1 MASLYSS
8 RGWGFSLS
16 PSSEEIRVLADQA
29 YRSLPDHIRS
39 LAGELTIRIEDFPD
53 DEVME
58 ELGCET
64 PFDLLGLFQDRS
76 VGAERQS
83 EENAPSEV
91 LIYRRALLDYW
102 AEQEDTLGAIVTH
115 VLVHEIG
122 HHFGL
127 SDDDIAR
134 IEEDAAQDAS
144 AARTVQ

>member
-16 PSSEEIRVLADQA
+16 PTSEEIRVLADQA
-29 YRSLPDHIRS
+29 YRSLPDHVRS
-39 LAGELTIRIEDFPD
+39 LTGDLTIRIEDFPD

-64 PFDLLGLFQDRS
+64 PFDLLGLFQGS
-76 VGAERQS
+76 PATGS
-83 EENAPSEV
+83 EEPVQPINEV

-102 AEQEDTLGAIVTH
+102 AEQEETLGAIVTH
-115 VLVHEIG
+115 VLVNEIG

-127 SDDDIAR
+127 SDEDIAR
-134 IEEDAAQDAS
+134 LEEDAQQDAS